1 MRETITSV
9 ANAKIK
15 YFKSLKDKETRYKEG
30 KLLAEGANIVRD
42 LSEDVIVDSRI
53 RSNSSSTF

>member
-15 YFKSLKDKETRYKEG
+15 YFRSLKDKEARYKEG

-42 LSEDVIVDSRI
+42 LPEDVIVESIIVSQDKAR
-53 RSNSSSTF
+53 